1 MVGILGN
8 KTLYCFYDLSV
19 SPPTYDFFAF
29 LQLSELHRR
38 RYELDDICFV
48 FVPGPIGGFRDDM
61 QYPRSISERHAWM
74 RNIVI
79 PACYLLESC
88 KQVVC
93 LKSRDD
99 TIYFLKR
106 SKDNIFPRSYSLD
119 SPVGDYSHR
128 GIVAA
133 YVRGEKIAEIK
144 ETPEYTQMVES
155 YLADRVIPQKLIT
168 VTIRDVEDSPARNT
182 NYLEWR
188 TFLQRLDPQKYK
200 IIIVPDTS
208 KVWQGSNVLSGFEHC
223 ELASINLLFRTALY
237 RRAYLNMAVSTGP
250 VDLAYFSKSPFL
262 SFKPI
267 TDDAISTTSEFWLQ
281 WLGLE
286 VGDQYPSARQNQI
299 IVWQDDTAECL
310 EEEFYRFVSKLEQD
324 ESLAEREHGFRSY
337 RQRCMYYEIALSYVK
352 EKLHSLNWSP
362 YAKPRIV
369 NKPLQEDVDTLK
381 VIINVFSIDARF
393 ILGLIVRKT
402 GEHRVAMELFN
413 DCIKR
418 TKSNDIKKTCQMMKA
433 EIFGVLGQS

>member
-1 MVGILGN
+1 MID
-8 KTLYCFYDLSV
+8 KTLYCFYDLAV
-19 SPPTYDFFAF
+19 SPPTYDFFPF

-38 RYELDDICFV
+38 RYELDNICFV
-48 FVPGPIGGFRDDM
+48 FVPGSKDGFRDDM
-61 QYPRSISERHAWM
+61 RHPRNSSERRAWM
-74 RNIVI
+74 RNIVM

-88 KQVVC
+88 KQIIW
-93 LKSRDD
+93 LKGRDEA
-99 TIYFLKR
+99 IYFLER
-106 SKDNIFPRSYSLD
+106 SKSNVFPRSYSLD
-119 SPVGDYSHR
+119 SSVGDYSHR

-144 ETPEYTQMVES
+144 ETPEYTRMVNS
-155 YLADRVIPQKLIT
+155 YLAGRVTPQKLIT
-168 VTIRDVEDSPARNT
+168 VTIRDVDDSPSRNT
-182 NYLEWR
+182 NDFEWR

-200 IIIVPDTS
+200 IIIIPDTS
-208 KVWQGSNVLSGFEHC
+208 KVWQENNVLSDFEHC

-237 RRAYLNMAVSTGP
+237 RRAYLNMAVNTGP

-262 SFKPI
+262 CFKPI
-267 TDDAISTTSEFWLQ
+267 TDGVISTTSGFWLQ
-281 WLGLE
+281 WMGLE

-337 RQRCMYYEIALSYVK
+337 KQRCMYYEIALSYVK

-369 NKPLQEDVDTLK
+369 NKPLQEDIDTLK
-381 VIINVFSIDARF
+381 AIINVFSIDARF
-393 ILGLIVRKT
+393 ILGLIARKA
-402 GEHRVAMELFN
+402 GKHRVAIELFN

-418 TKSNDIKKTCQMMKA
+418 TKSNDVKKTCQMMKT
-433 EIFGVLGQS
+433 EICGELGQP